1 MSINRIVTRFMG
13 PPHISHITG
22 YMPDDLEGIVDT
34 GGLGVGFQEGSISFL
49 VMDYLENVLG
59 LTARINGGGAKPSAA
74 CTKRI

>member
-1 MSINRIVTRFMG
+1 
-13 PPHISHITG
+13 
-22 YMPDDLEGIVDT
+22 MPDDLEGIVDT